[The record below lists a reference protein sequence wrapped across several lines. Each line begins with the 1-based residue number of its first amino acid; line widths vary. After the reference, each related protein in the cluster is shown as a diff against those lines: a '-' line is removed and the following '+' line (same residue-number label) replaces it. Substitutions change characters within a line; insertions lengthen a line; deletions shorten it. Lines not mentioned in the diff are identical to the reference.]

1 MNDRNF
7 KKWKPFNSVVPTKAL
22 LKNDTSIEVPSL
34 SKDELEEFEEKLKMS
49 LYLKTKLEITYIE
62 NNSYKTITDYVIK
75 LDSLKKNVYLTH
87 KTINFRQIC
96 NIK

>member
-22 LKNDTSIEVPSL
+22 LKKDETIEVPIL
-34 SKDELEEFEEKLKMS
+34 SKDELDDFEEKLKMS
-49 LYLKTKLEITYIE
+49 LYLRSKIEITYIE
-62 NNSYKTITDYVIK
+62 NNTYKTITDYVIK
-75 LDSLKKNVYLTH
+75 LDSLKKNVYLTN

>member
-7 KKWKPFNSVVPTKAL
+7 KKWKPFNSVISTKSL
-22 LKNDTSIEVPSL
+22 LDKCDHLEVPVH
-34 SKDELEEFEEKLKMS
+34 SKDELEDFEEKLKMS
-49 LYLKTKLEITYIE
+49 LYLKSKIEITYIE
-62 NNSYKTITDYVIK
+62 NNTYKTIVDYVVK
-75 LDSLKKNVYLTH
+75 LDPLKKNVYLTN

>member
-22 LKNDTSIEVPSL
+22 LKKDETIEVPIL
-34 SKDELEEFEEKLKMS
+34 SKDELDDFEEKLKMS
-49 LYLKTKLEITYIE
+49 LYLKTKIEITYIE
-62 NNSYKTITDYVIK
+62 NNTYKTIVDYVVK
-75 LDSLKKNVYLTH
+75 LDSLKKNVYLTN